1 MFIAAAIGAVAFLPS
16 IALNIALACGAPW
29 GAYAMNAQHLA
40 NIADIK
46 GVQQKIEWGSQ
57 IRNYVFMPYTL
68 VKDTRTGCETANVN
82 GVMDGA
88 LDPFIESYLNCLATG
103 NWVQK

>member
-1 MFIAAAIGAVAFLPS
+1 
-16 IALNIALACGAPW
+16 
-29 GAYAMNAQHLA
+29 
-40 NIADIK
+40 
-46 GVQQKIEWGSQ
+46 
-57 IRNYVFMPYTL
+57 MPYTL
-68 VKDTRTGCETANVN
+68 VKDTRTGCETSNVN